1 MPEISE
7 QTEIPE
13 SLAGKRLDQAL
24 AEMFPDYSRARLQSW
39 VKQGQIR
46 VNQKQWRCKDKV
58 RGGEVVALNVE
69 ESIEQTEFEPEPV
82 ALDVLHEDES
92 IIILNKPKG
101 LVVHPASGN
110 WSGTLLNG
118 LLHRYPELGDLPRA
132 GIVHRLDKNTTGV
145 MVVARNLKSHKSLVD
160 ALQARSMGRE
170 YLALVQGALVAGGTI
185 DAPIGRHPKDR
196 KRMAVVNNGKEA
208 VTHYLIAER
217 FKDYTLLR
225 VKLETG
231 RTHQIRV
238 HMAHTHHPIV
248 GDPVYGGRL
257 KLPREAS
264 EELME
269 SLRGFRRQALHAETL
284 TLTHPESGEPVSWSA
299 PVPDDFQNLLTI
311 MREFNL

>member
-39 VKQGQIR
+39 VKQGQIQ

-58 RGGEVVALNVE
+58 KGGEAVALNVE
-69 ESIEQTEFEPEPV
+69 APTEPTDFEPEPV

-92 IIILNKPKG
+92 IIILNKPEG

-118 LLHRYPELGDLPRA
+118 LLHRYPELSNLPRA

-185 DAPIGRHPKDR
+185 DAPIGRHSKDR

-238 HMAHTHHPIV
+238 HMAYTHHPIV

-257 KLPREAS
+257 RLPREAS
-264 EELME
+264 EVLIET
-269 SLRGFRRQALHAETL
+269 LRGFRRQALHAETL
-284 TLTHPESGEPVSWSA
+284 TLVHPESGEKCSWSA
-299 PVPDDFQNLLTI
+299 PVPDDFKNLLNI
-311 MREFNL
+311 MRTFNQ

>member
-1 MPEISE
+1 MAEISE

-39 VKQGQIR
+39 VKQGQIQ

-58 RGGEVVALNVE
+58 RGGEAVALNVE
-69 ESIEQTEFEPEPV
+69 ESVEPTDFEPEPV

-118 LLHRYPELGDLPRA
+118 LLHRYPELGNLPRA

-145 MVVARNLKSHKSLVD
+145 MVVARSLKSHKSLVD

-238 HMAHTHHPIV
+238 HMTHNHHQIV

-257 KLPREAS
+257 KLPREAG
-264 EELME
+264 EELIE
-269 SLRGFRRQALHAETL
+269 SLRSFRRQALHAETL
-284 TLTHPESGEPVSWSA
+284 TLIHPESGEQVSWSA
-299 PVPDDFQNLLTI
+299 PVPDDFKSLLAT
-311 MREFNL
+311 MRKFNQ

>member
-231 RTHQIRV
+231 RT
-238 HMAHTHHPIV
+238 
-248 GDPVYGGRL
+248 
-257 KLPREAS
+257 
-264 EELME
+264 
-269 SLRGFRRQALHAETL
+269 
-284 TLTHPESGEPVSWSA
+284 
-299 PVPDDFQNLLTI
+299 
-311 MREFNL
+311 

>member
-1 MPEISE
+1 MVEIAE
-7 QTEIPE
+7 QAEIPE

-24 AEMFPDYSRARLQSW
+24 AEMFPDYSRARLQGW
-39 VKQGQIR
+39 VKQGQVQI
-46 VNQKQWRCKDKV
+46 NQKQWRCKDKV
-58 RGGEVVALNVE
+58 RGGETVALNVE
-69 ESIEQTEFEPEPV
+69 EPQEQTDFEPEPIV
-82 ALDVLHEDES
+82 LDVLHEDES

-118 LLHRYPELGDLPRA
+118 LLHRYPELKNLPRA

-145 MVVARNLKSHKSLVD
+145 MVVARSLKSHKLLVD
-160 ALQARSMGRE
+160 SLQERSMGRE
-170 YLALVQGALVAGGTI
+170 YLALVQGALVAGGTV

-238 HMAHTHHPIV
+238 HMAHLRHQIV

-264 EELME
+264 EELIE
-269 SLRGFRRQALHAETL
+269 TLRGFHRQALHAETL
-284 TLTHPESGEPVSWSA
+284 TLIHPESGEHASWSA
-299 PVPDDFQNLLTI
+299 PVPDDFKALLTA
-311 MREFNL
+311 MRAFNQ

>member
-1 MPEISE
+1 MAEISE

-39 VKQGQIR
+39 VKQGQIQ

-58 RGGEVVALNVE
+58 RGGEAVALSVE
-69 ESIEQTEFEPEPV
+69 ASQKPIDFEPEPV
-82 ALDVLHEDES
+82 DLDVLHEDES
-92 IIILNKPKG
+92 IIILNKQKG

-160 ALQARSMGRE
+160 SLQARSMGRE

-208 VTHYLIAER
+208 VTHYLVAER
-217 FKDYTLLR
+217 FKDYTLLH

-238 HMAHTHHPIV
+238 HMTHNRHQIV

-257 KLPREAS
+257 KLPREAG
-264 EELME
+264 EELVE

-284 TLTHPESGEPVSWSA
+284 TLIHPESGESCSWSA
-299 PVPDDFQNLLTI
+299 PVPDDFKNLLTA
-311 MREFNL
+311 MRKFNQ

>member
-238 HMAHTHHPIV
+238 HMSHTHHPIV

-269 SLRGFRRQALHAETL
+269 TLRGFRRQALHAETL
-284 TLTHPESGEPVSWSA
+284 TLIHPESGEPVSWSA

-311 MREFNL
+311 MRTFNQ

>member
-39 VKQGQIR
+39 VKQGQIQ

-69 ESIEQTEFEPEPV
+69 ESIEQTQFEPEPV

-269 SLRGFRRQALHAETL
+269 TLRGFRRQALHAETL
-284 TLTHPESGEPVSWSA
+284 TLIHPESGEPVSWSA

-311 MREFNL
+311 MRTFNQ